1 MQTLMQ
7 DLRYATRMLMKH
19 PGFTAVAVLTLALGI
34 GANTAIFSVINGV
47 LLKPLPYDQ
56 PGQLVMVWEDQQGDG
71 TGKNSAAGGVFLDW
85 KQQSRSFE
93 ALSVIYGLGTA
104 MNLTGGDQPERL
116 HGWQVSAS
124 ILRILRVPP
133 LLGRGFAP
141 DADQLGHDNKVVV
154 IAHRLWQRRF
164 GADTNIV
171 GQTIRLNNEPYT
183 VVGVLPPEALVDKDC
198 QFLVPFVFGTED
210 WQKSRGDQRFLVY
223 GRLRSGV
230 SAEQATAELKA
241 IKHRLLAEYPKWKE
255 KWGVRVIPLH
265 EEMTGEVKP
274 TLILLLGAVGF
285 VLLIACANVANLL
298 LAKAAS
304 RQKEMAVRAALGA
317 SRWRVVR
324 QVLTESVVLALFG
337 GCLGVAFAF

>member
-1 MQTLMQ
+1 MQTLIQ
-7 DLRYATRMLMKH
+7 DLRYATRMLTKH

-34 GANTAIFSVINGV
+34 GANTAIFSVIKGV

-56 PGQLVMVWEDQQGDG
+56 PGQLVMVWEDPQGDG

-85 KQQSRSFE
+85 KEQSRSFE

-124 ILRILRVPP
+124 FLRILRVPP
-133 LLGRGFAP
+133 LVGRGFAP

-154 IAHRLWQRRF
+154 IAHRLWQQRF
-164 GADTNIV
+164 GADTNMV
-171 GQTIRLNNEPYT
+171 GQAIRLNNEPYT
-183 VVGVLPPEALVDKDC
+183 VVGVLPPKALLDQDC

-230 SAEQATAELKA
+230 PAEQATAELKA
-241 IKHRLLAEYPKWKE
+241 IKHRLLAEYPK
-255 KWGVRVIPLH
+255 
-265 EEMTGEVKP
+265 
-274 TLILLLGAVGF
+274 
-285 VLLIACANVANLL
+285 
-298 LAKAAS
+298 
-304 RQKEMAVRAALGA
+304 
-317 SRWRVVR
+317 
-324 QVLTESVVLALFG
+324 
-337 GCLGVAFAF
+337 